1 MAEERNG
8 AARAKGEARHVPMR
22 MCAVCRRRLPKHELR
37 RFVARGPIGDGTGPQ
52 PDPSQTMPGR
62 GVYVCPEAACMEK
75 FRRRDGRRKEK
86 GDRA

>member
-1 MAEERNG
+1 MTGERNG
-8 AARAKGEARHVPMR
+8 AARAAGESRHVPVR
-22 MCAVCRRRLPKHELR
+22 MCAVCRERLPKYELR
-37 RFVARGPIGDGTGPQ
+37 RFVARSQNGDGTGPL

-62 GVYVCPEAACMEK
+62 GVYVCSKAVCMEK